1 MQSQTPYPAL
11 RTLRDELIPDAETPV
26 VEPVQRHPRRVW
38 VIVFGFCLIISVIV
52 WRLLDYQLFGW
63 GDAPADNV
71 IYELPAPRGVIVDAH
86 GQLLAGDRFFY
97 DIAATPNLIVGPEER
112 AEVGSILEQ
121 LVGISAAETERI
133 LTEAADQPYTRIGKG
148 ATYEIAQK
156 IVDWKR
162 DFPEQAVALN
172 HIYLEPLPKRYYPQ
186 GALASQLIGFVGI
199 GSERTAHYGI
209 EKYYDLFLRGNG
221 VGLTSHTEETLDV
234 LPNEVRTF
242 VPSAA
247 GKDLVLTI
255 DRGVQWIIEEE
266 LAKAVAFYQAHSGT
280 IIVMDPHTGAVLGM
294 ANWPT
299 YDPNFYGQADQE
311 TFANPAVSAQYE
323 PGSIFKVITF
333 ATALDAKLITPDMP
347 FNDTGS
353 IIVGGRE
360 ILNSDLS
367 AWGQVSATEALA
379 HSLNVVTAEIATMVE
394 ADQFYRYVRRFGFGA
409 ATEIDLANEVPG
421 LLKAPGV
428 AEWSESDLGTNSFGQ
443 GVAVTPIQMINSVA
457 AIANHGVLLRPY
469 IVQDR
474 IYDNNVLET
483 NPTVVH
489 SVIRPETAET
499 LTEMMVKVVEIGNK
513 AAQVPGYRVAG
524 KSGTA
529 QIPVEGG
536 YSEDETIAS
545 FIGFAPADDPQFV
558 MLIKLDRPNAQI
570 AQWASQS
577 AAPVFSLVARRL
589 FSYMNIPPD
598 DVRLAAQAP

>member
-1 MQSQTPYPAL
+1 MQSQAPYPSL
-11 RTLRDELIPDAETPV
+11 RTLRDELIPDAVPPV
-26 VEPVQRHPRRVW
+26 DEAVQRHPRRIW
-38 VIVFGFCLIISVIV
+38 VIVFCFCLIVGVIV
-52 WRLLDYQLFGW
+52 WRLLDYQLFRW
-63 GDAPADNV
+63 GEAPGANV
-71 IYELPAPRGVIVDAH
+71 VYELPAPRGVIVDVH

-97 DIAATPNLIVGPEER
+97 DIAATPNLIKGDAAR

-121 LVGISAAETERI
+121 LVGISAVETERI
-133 LTEAADQPYTRIGKG
+133 LHEAADQPYTRIGKG
-148 ATYEIAQK
+148 ATYELAQK

-162 DFPEQAVALN
+162 DFPEQALALK
-172 HIYLEPLPKRYYPQ
+172 HVYLEPVPKRYYPQ
-186 GALASQLIGFVGI
+186 GTLASQLIGFVGI
-199 GSERTAHYGI
+199 GSEREAHYGV

-221 VGLTSHTEETLDV
+221 VGLTTRTEETLDI
-234 LPNEVRTF
+234 LPSEVRTF

-255 DRGVQWIIEEE
+255 DRGIQWIIEEE
-266 LAKAVAFYQAHSGT
+266 LAKAITFYQAQSGT
-280 IIVMDPHTGAVLGM
+280 IIVMDPHTGAIRGM

-299 YDPNFYGQADQE
+299 YDPNYYGQANVNA
-311 TFANPAVSAQYE
+311 FANPAVSAQYE

-333 ATALDAKLITPDMP
+333 ATALDANQITPDMP

-360 ILNSDLS
+360 ILNSDQS
-367 AWGQVSATEALA
+367 VWGPLTATEALA
-379 HSLNVVTAEIATMVE
+379 HSVNVVTAEIATMVE
-394 ADQFYRYVRRFGFGA
+394 ADQFYNYVRRFGFGA
-409 ATEIDLANEVPG
+409 ATEVDLANEVPG

-457 AIANHGVLLRPY
+457 AIANNGMLLRPY
-469 IVQDR
+469 VVQDR
-474 IYDNNVLET
+474 IHDGQVLET
-483 NPTVVH
+483 SPTVIH
-489 SVIRPETAET
+489 SVIRPQTAKM
-499 LTEMMVKVVEIGNK
+499 LSDMMVKVVEIGNK
-513 AAQVPGYRVAG
+513 AAQVPGYRIAG

-558 MLIKLDRPNAQI
+558 MLIKLDRPNAKI

-598 DVRLAAQAP
+598 DVRLAAQAR